1 VLALF
6 GADAATWGFLP
17 RRPLDLVDVLSFHT
31 GAHGAGF
38 GAVGLLVA
46 AALPFVVATGERLA
60 WAGRA
65 WMVAVVSF
73 ACAWLPSRLDAGA
86 AIPAPEGVL
95 VPAALG
101 LALAV
106 GFGLGA
112 FLEDL
117 RTFHFGWRQF
127 AAVAAA
133 VGIALPVIGFAL
145 DTFDG
150 RWGLPSDDWP
160 SRMSWMNDEREAGD
174 FRVLWLG
181 DATILPTDAK
191 VVDGVGF
198 GLTRQG
204 PGDVRSLWAPP
215 EGDADRTLADAIAR
229 VQDQDTVRLG
239 HMVAPA
245 GVRYVAYVTRA
256 APDAG
261 ARGRPDP
268 ALASALGSQLDLAVS
283 RIEPGAVIYENQA
296 WVPSRANVPPGTK
309 VPAYSRDPLAAAE
322 LTDLSGARPVRGSVS
337 DSDPTGPGTLLWGEA
352 ASSGWHA
359 SVDGHGAPRDDAF
372 GWTNAFALDR
382 RGHVDIS
389 FSGLPRRFFALV
401 EMLVWAAAV
410 VVWWRTRR
418 RGPVEAS

>member
-1 VLALF
+1 
-6 GADAATWGFLP
+6 
-17 RRPLDLVDVLSFHT
+17 
-31 GAHGAGF
+31 
-38 GAVGLLVA
+38 
-46 AALPFVVATGERLA
+46 
-60 WAGRA
+60 
-65 WMVAVVSF
+65 MVAVVSF

-86 AIPAPEGVL
+86 AVPAPEGVL

-101 LALAV
+101 IALAV
-106 GFGLGA
+106 GLGLAA

-133 VGIALPVIGFAL
+133 VGIALPVIGFAA
-145 DTFDG
+145 DTLDG
-150 RWGLPSDDWP
+150 RWDLPSDDWA
-160 SRMSWMNDEREAGD
+160 SRMSWMHEERDRGD

-181 DATILPTDAK
+181 DAAILPTDAK

-204 PGDVRSLWAPP
+204 PGDARSLWAPP
-215 EGDADRTLADAIAR
+215 EGDADRTLGDAIALA
-229 VQDQDTVRLG
+229 QDTETVRLG

-268 ALASALGSQLDLAVS
+268 ALAAALASQLDLAVS
-283 RIEPGAVIYENQA
+283 RVEPGAIVYENEA
-296 WVPSRANVPPGTK
+296 WVPARAT
-309 VPAYSRDPLAAAE
+309 VPAGTEVPTDSRDPLAAAE
-322 LTDLSGARPVRGSVS
+322 VTNLSRARAVRGPVS
-337 DSDPTGPGTLLWGEA
+337 GSEPTGPGTLLWDEA
-352 ASSGWHA
+352 ANSGWHA
-359 SVDGHGAPRDDAF
+359 SVDGHGATRRDAF

-382 RGHVDIS
+382 RGDVDIS

-401 EMLVWAAAV
+401 EVLCWIGVV

-418 RGPVEAS
+418 RPEGAS